1 MRKNKWFGSC
11 WLTVCE
17 LKNKYMKVNFKLI
30 LGTIFF
36 ILLIWSLVGC
46 KAVEKYKAS
55 SAFPGDCADSFPVRI
70 DTTFIEGKA
79 VYDTVFSYDLQTITD
94 TVVNEQETVIYRDI
108 IKTVTV
114 RRTDTIKLTKENT
127 ARVDQLNREK
137 DMYAKQITQLNEDLA
152 ESETKR
158 KRNAKHRNWLIALVV
173 GFTLFSFR
181 HQIIK
186 MFV

>member
-1 MRKNKWFGSC
+1 MKNF
-11 WLTVCE
+11 
-17 LKNKYMKVNFKLI
+17 LI
-30 LGTIFF
+30 IAFAALLLFCIF
-36 ILLIWSLVGC
+36 GC

-55 SAFPGDCADSFPVRI
+55 SAFPGDCADSFPVRV

-127 ARVDQLNREK
+127 ARVEQLNREK

-173 GFTLFSFR
+173 GFTVFSFR

>member
-1 MRKNKWFGSC
+1 MKNF
-11 WLTVCE
+11 
-17 LKNKYMKVNFKLI
+17 LI
-30 LGTIFF
+30 IAFAALLLFCIF
-36 ILLIWSLVGC
+36 GC

-94 TVVNEQETVIYRDI
+94 TVVNQQETIIYKDRV
-108 IKTVTV
+108 KTVTV
-114 RRTDTIKLTKENT
+114 TKTRIDTLRIDGELT
-127 ARVDQLNREK
+127 ARIEQLNREK

-173 GFTLFSFR
+173 GFTVFSFR